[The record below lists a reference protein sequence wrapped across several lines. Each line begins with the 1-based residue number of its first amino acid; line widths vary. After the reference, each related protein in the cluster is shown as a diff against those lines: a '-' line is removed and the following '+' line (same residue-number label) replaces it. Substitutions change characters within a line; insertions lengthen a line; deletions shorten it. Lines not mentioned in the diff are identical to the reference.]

1 MLKINK
7 PRWNKYEY
15 CPKEE
20 GKYEENMRRE
30 KIKKLGGKKIVER
43 KRTNE
48 DKKRLL

>member
-20 GKYEENMRRE
+20 GKYEENRRRE
-30 KIKKLGGKKIVER
+30 KIKNWGEKNVER

-48 DKKRLL
+48 DKKRFL